1 VNVFLVGV
9 RTVAEQEFRLR
20 IRAGRWRWLL
30 AAWFGSLAAF
40 LVLMRLALD
49 GPGINDDDPYG
60 TAMYGSLMLLVL
72 GLGMLIV
79 PALTAQSVNGDRERG
94 TLATLQIT
102 RLTAGQIAVGKLVAA
117 WGTSLV
123 FLALTV
129 PLVLWCLVEG
139 GVHTGRLVVT
149 MLVVALLL
157 GVMCAVAQ
165 ALSALF
171 TRSTTSAVMSYLV
184 VFTLSIGTLIVFGLA
199 TAMTQET
206 VTRSMPG
213 GPVDPSSNSTAFE
226 SHVYTTTQ
234 TRQDR
239 VWWLLAPNPFVVLAD
254 AAPSTPPRID
264 PVTGRQLSR
273 PFDPLGDMGDAVR
286 SVRLPPMS
294 MEERYGSFQEPPES
308 KWVWP
313 YGLAVNILLG
323 AGALAITT
331 MRLRTPARTLSRGLR
346 VA

>member
-1 VNVFLVGV
+1 
-9 RTVAEQEFRLR
+9 
-20 IRAGRWRWLL
+20 
-30 AAWFGSLAAF
+30 
-40 LVLMRLALD
+40 
-49 GPGINDDDPYG
+49 
-60 TAMYGSLMLLVL
+60 MYGSLMLLVL
-72 GLGMLIV
+72 GVGMLIV

-94 TLATLQIT
+94 TLATLQVT

-123 FLALTV
+123 FLVLTV
-129 PLVLWCLVEG
+129 PLVLWCLLEG

-184 VFTLSIGTLIVFGLA
+184 VFMLSIGTLIVFGLA

-213 GPVDPSSNSTAFE
+213 GPVDPRTGTTEFPA
-226 SHVYTTTQ
+226 HTYTTTQ

-254 AAPSTPPRID
+254 AAPSTPQRTDPR
-264 PVTGRQLSR
+264 TGETLSR
-273 PFDPLGDMGDAVR
+273 PFDPLGDIGSTIR
-286 SVRLPPMS
+286 SVRLPPPTD
-294 MEERYGSFQEPPES
+294 EEMTRPYFEPTER

-313 YGLAVNILLG
+313 YGLAANILLG
-323 AGALAITT
+323 AGALVITT
-331 MRLRTPARTLSRGLR
+331 RRLRTPARTLPRGLR